1 MFSPLPEEEKCDKL
15 FKNVVK
21 TKGEGRLLH
30 ILMGRAR
37 TGKSGRVLQRIA
49 ALGDSSQQILLVP
62 EHASH
67 VAEMDLCRVCGDTA
81 SRHAEALTFK
91 LLASR
96 VLGICGG
103 SADVT
108 LDNGGKL
115 LTLQRTLTE
124 LAPSLR
130 VYKRPSQRAA
140 FLESLLA
147 VMEELQAYAVSPEQL
162 AQSVEQIEGESGDKL
177 RDLAL
182 IYGIY
187 LGKLHA
193 PGHDAR
199 DLLEKLEEN
208 LEASGYVDGKDVFLD
223 GFSYFTGRELNILR
237 LLLRRANSVTVT
249 LLGDTQERELFSESL
264 RVRERLYA
272 LACDVGASCE
282 EEILPPAEVHGALD
296 HIERCFFGAADE
308 YDQATDTVTLYEAG
322 TAYSEC
328 EWVASQILQLVRERG
343 YRYRE
348 ITVTARSLDSYAG
361 AIESVFA
368 RYGIPLYYAH
378 RSDILKSPVL
388 TLLLGA
394 LDAASGG
401 FEYEDVFRCLKTG
414 LAGLSM
420 EECDLL
426 ENYALKWELRGA
438 MWTREAPW
446 TAHPDGYGADWTDE
460 ARARLEA
467 VNALRARVQGAFLRL
482 KQGVGGSGAA
492 EKKVRALY
500 DYLEEVNLPET
511 LQAQTEQLF
520 AAGDA
525 QRAEET
531 AQLWG
536 ILCGVLDQFVEI
548 LGDSTLDAE
557 EFASLMRLILTQYSV
572 GTIPVTLDA
581 VNLCEMT
588 RNDRHT
594 VRALFLLGANDGVLP
609 AAENRGGVLRDED
622 RAALEQHEIFLAP
635 HGMEQFHLEIQNL
648 YAALAQPTEKLTVSY
663 PISDGKGAE
672 KRPSFVIGRIAR
684 LLPSISV
691 ETESTDK
698 EYRLSAKSTAL
709 EYAGEHIGGALWQ
722 YFEKQGDAKSALDAM
737 RAASHYTRGRLSPG
751 AVRTLYGDAVTLSAS
766 RMDKARSCH
775 FAYFM
780 RYGLRAKERTG
791 AGFDAHQ
798 IGTFVHDVMENTL
811 RAAKERGGLH
821 ALSEEALHE
830 LVRASIEA
838 YIDRVLPD
846 LNEKNAR
853 FQYLFRRL
861 CAAVDRIMD
870 EVSEELKSSDFEPLA
885 FELAFGA
892 DGQLPAITIREKN
905 GTARVVGKVDRVD
918 GWLHNGKLYLRVVD
932 YKTGKKSFDLA
943 ELRYGLG
950 LQMLLYLFTL
960 KEEGRALF
968 GGQEIVPAGVLY
980 TPAREPM
987 LRCARDTAPEKIEK
1001 ARKKELR
1008 RSGMVL
1014 EDPAVLQAMEH
1025 SALTSPCY
1033 LPIAVKKDGAVTGSL
1048 ASAEQLGKLSK
1059 YVDRLLHE
1067 ITQEVFAGNI
1077 DADPYART
1085 PQLSACTYCEFAS
1098 ACHFENGCGSDRM
1111 EYIKAT
1117 KNDEFWQHIDEVNG
1131 KEARSDG

>member
-1 MFSPLPEEEKCDKL
+1 MINFLKMLSKQ
-15 FKNVVK
+15 
-21 TKGEGRLLH
+21 KGEGCLLH

-124 LAPSLR
+124 LALSLR

-199 DLLEKLEEN
+199 DVLEKLEEN
-208 LEASGYVDGKDVFLD
+208 LEASGYIDNKDIFLD
-223 GFSYFTGRELNILR
+223 GFSYFTGREMNILR

-272 LACDVGASCE
+272 LARDVGVSCE
-282 EEILPPAEVHGALD
+282 EEILPPAEAHGALD

-308 YDQATDTVTLYEAG
+308 YDQATDAVTLYEASS
-322 TAYSEC
+322 AYSEC

-361 AIESVFA
+361 AVESVFA

-467 VNALRARVQGAFLRL
+467 VNALRARVQEPFSRL

-500 DYLEEVNLPET
+500 DYLKEVNLPET

-548 LGDSTLDAE
+548 LGDTTLDAE

-691 ETESTDK
+691 ETESVDK
-698 EYRLSAKSTAL
+698 EYRLSARTTAL
-709 EYAGEHIGGALWQ
+709 EYAGEQIGGALWQ
-722 YFEKQGDAKSALDAM
+722 YFEKQGDAKSALEAM

-751 AVRTLYGDAVTLSAS
+751 AVRALYGDAVTLSAS

-791 AGFDAHQ
+791 AGFDAPQ
-798 IGTFVHDVMENTL
+798 IGTFVHDVMEHTL
-811 RAAKERGGLH
+811 RQAKERGGLH

-846 LNEKNAR
+846 LNEKSAR

-870 EVSEELKSSDFEPLA
+870 EVSEELQSSDFEPLA
-885 FELAFGA
+885 FELEFGA

-1085 PQLSACTYCEFAS
+1085 PQQSACTYCEFAS

-1117 KNDEFWQHIDEVNG
+1117 KNDEFWQYIDEVNG

>member
-1 MFSPLPEEEKCDKL
+1 MINFLKMLSKQ
-15 FKNVVK
+15 
-21 TKGEGRLLH
+21 KGEGCLLH

-108 LDNGGKL
+108 LDSGGKL

-199 DLLEKLEEN
+199 DVLEKLEEN
-208 LEASGYVDGKDVFLD
+208 LEASGYIDNKDIFLD
-223 GFSYFTGRELNILR
+223 GFSYFTGRELRILR
-237 LLLRRANSVTVT
+237 ILLRRAKSVTVT

-272 LACDVGASCE
+272 LARDVGVSCE
-282 EEILPPAEVHGALD
+282 EEILPPAEAHGALD

-308 YDQATDTVTLYEAG
+308 YDQATDAVTLYEAG

-361 AIESVFA
+361 AVESVFA

-438 MWTREAPW
+438 MWTRETPW

-511 LQAQTEQLF
+511 LQAQTERLF

-548 LGDSTLDAE
+548 LGDTTLDAE

-672 KRPSFVIGRIAR
+672 KRPSFVIGRMAR

-691 ETESTDK
+691 ETESADK

-709 EYAGEHIGGALWQ
+709 EYAGEQIGGALWQ
-722 YFEKQGDAKSALDAM
+722 YFEKQGDAKSALEAM

-751 AVRTLYGDAVTLSAS
+751 AVRALYGDAVTLSAS

-791 AGFDAHQ
+791 AGFDAPQ

-811 RAAKERGGLH
+811 RAAKERGGLN
-821 ALSEEALHE
+821 ALSEEALHG

-846 LNEKNAR
+846 LNEKSAR

-968 GGQEIVPAGVLY
+968 GGQEIVPAGVHY

>member
-1 MFSPLPEEEKCDKL
+1 MINFLKMLSKQ
-15 FKNVVK
+15 
-21 TKGEGRLLH
+21 KGEGCLLH

-49 ALGDSSQQILLVP
+49 ALRDSSQQILLVP

-124 LAPSLR
+124 LTPSLR

-193 PGHDAR
+193 PGRDAR
-199 DLLEKLEEN
+199 DFLEKLEEN

-237 LLLRRANSVTVT
+237 LLLRRAKSVTVT

-272 LACDVGASCE
+272 LARDVGVSCE
-282 EEILPPAEVHGALD
+282 EEILPPAEAHGALD

-308 YDQATDTVTLYEAG
+308 YDQATDAVTLYKAG

-361 AIESVFA
+361 AVESVFA

-482 KQGVGGSGAA
+482 KQGVGGSGEA
-492 EKKVRALY
+492 EQKVRALY

-520 AAGDA
+520 AAGEA

-536 ILCGVLDQFVEI
+536 ILCSVLDQFVEI
-548 LGDSTLDAE
+548 LGDAILDAE
-557 EFASLMRLILTQYSV
+557 EFASLMRLVLTQYSV

-672 KRPSFVIGRIAR
+672 KRPSFVIGRMAR
-684 LLPSISV
+684 LLPPISV
-691 ETESTDK
+691 ETESVDK
-698 EYRLSAKSTAL
+698 EYRLSARTTAL
-709 EYAGEHIGGALWQ
+709 EYAGEQIGGALWQ
-722 YFEKQGDAKSALDAM
+722 YFEKQGDAKSALEAM
-737 RAASHYTRGRLSPG
+737 RAASHYTRGRLSTG
-751 AVRTLYGDAVTLSAS
+751 AVRALYGDAVTLSAS

-791 AGFDAHQ
+791 AGFDAPQ

-846 LNEKNAR
+846 LNEKSAR

-1111 EYIKAT
+1111 EYIKTT

>member
-1 MFSPLPEEEKCDKL
+1 MINFLKMLSKQ
-15 FKNVVK
+15 
-21 TKGEGRLLH
+21 KGEGCLLH

-193 PGHDAR
+193 PGRDAR

-208 LEASGYVDGKDVFLD
+208 LEASGYVDGKDIFLD

-272 LACDVGASCE
+272 LARDVGVSCE
-282 EEILPPAEVHGALD
+282 EEILPPAEAHGALD

-308 YDQATDTVTLYEAG
+308 YDQATDAVTLYEAG

-361 AIESVFA
+361 AVESVFA

-548 LGDSTLDAE
+548 LGDTTLDAE

-622 RAALEQHEIFLAP
+622 REALERQQIFLAP

-663 PISDGKGAE
+663 PVSDGKGAE

-691 ETESTDK
+691 ETESADK

-751 AVRTLYGDAVTLSAS
+751 AVRALYGDAVTLSAS

-791 AGFDAHQ
+791 AGFDAPQ

-846 LNEKNAR
+846 LNEKSAR

-905 GTARVVGKVDRVD
+905 GMARVVGKVDRVD

-1131 KEARSDG
+1131 KEACSDG